1 MPNVALEF
9 SINVSRHCRKL
20 IEIAGLAIRDQDEY
34 ESQAA
39 RNALKAALTA
49 HQQALEAI
57 LPPDFPGGR
66 RGDLARHIHF
76 CQPNDWHDIVLF
88 DVPDIMAKAEGYA
101 VTLPADELGE
111 LEGYIHARF
120 RPRLSMTLQQDQPD
134 FHALIL
140 TCCVDLATLF
150 RQKSGAADDSD
161 GEIGR
166 VFSPN
171 NPILMVPA
179 NLKIETDR
187 NIQRGSMLLMQGWK
201 SFLRNP
207 HVHGER
213 PADREYAIH
222 ALMLMSFLAR
232 IIDGAKRLP

>member
-1 MPNVALEF
+1 MPNVGVEF
-9 SINVSRHCRKL
+9 AVNVSRHCRKL
-20 IEIAGLAIRDQDEY
+20 IEIAGLAIRDQEEY
-34 ESQAA
+34 ESEAA
-39 RNALKAALTA
+39 RKALQAALTA

-76 CQPNDWHDIVLF
+76 CEPNDWHDIVLF
-88 DVPDIMAKAEGYA
+88 DVPDIMAKAEAYA
-101 VTLPADELGE
+101 SELPADDLGE

-120 RPRLSMTLQQDQPD
+120 RPRLAMALQQDQPD
-134 FHALIL
+134 FHALVL

-171 NPILMVPA
+171 NPILLVPA
-179 NLKIETDR
+179 NLATDTDR

-201 SFLRNP
+201 SFIRNP

-232 IIDGAKRLP
+232 IIDGATRTP

>member
-1 MPNVALEF
+1 MPNAALEF
-9 SINVSRHCRKL
+9 SINVSRHCRQL
-20 IEIAGLAIRDQDEY
+20 IEIAGLAIRDRDQY
-34 ESQAA
+34 ETMAA
-39 RNALKAALTA
+39 RNALKAALVA

-57 LPPDFPGGR
+57 LPPDFPRGR
-66 RGDLARHIHF
+66 RGDLSRHISF
-76 CQPNDWHDIVLF
+76 CEPNDWHDIVLF

-101 VTLPADELGE
+101 AELPADNLGE

-120 RPRLSMTLQQDQPD
+120 RPRLVMTLQQDQPD
-134 FHALIL
+134 FHGLIL

-150 RQKSGAADDSD
+150 QQKSKAMDDSH

-166 VFSPN
+166 VFSHN
-171 NPILMVPA
+171 NPVLVVPA
-179 NLKIETDR
+179 NLATETDK

-232 IIDGAKRLP
+232 IIDGAAVAP

>member
-1 MPNVALEF
+1 MPNAPLEF

-20 IEIAGLAIRDQDEY
+20 IEIAGLAIRDREEY
-34 ESQAA
+34 ESEAA

-57 LPPDFPGGR
+57 LPADFPGGR

-76 CQPNDWHDIVLF
+76 CEPNDWHDIVLF
-88 DVPDIMAKAEGYA
+88 DVPDIMAKAEAYA
-101 VTLPADELGE
+101 LQLPADDLGE

-120 RPRLSMTLQQDQPD
+120 RPRLALALQQEQPD
-134 FHALIL
+134 YHALIL

-166 VFSPN
+166 IFSPN
-171 NPILMVPA
+171 HPALTVPA
-179 NLKIETDR
+179 ALATDTDR
-187 NIQRGSMLLMQGWK
+187 NIQRGSLLLMQGWRA
-201 SFLRNP
+201 FIRNP
-207 HVHGER
+207 HSHEVR
-213 PADREYAIH
+213 PADREYAMH

-232 IIDGAKRLP
+232 IIDGSTANP

>member
-1 MPNVALEF
+1 MPNAATDF
-9 SINVSRHCRKL
+9 CINVSRHCRQI
-20 IEIAGLAIRDQDEY
+20 IETAGLAIRDKDHY
-34 ESQAA
+34 ENAGA
-39 RNALKAALTA
+39 RTALKAVLTG

-57 LPPDFPGGR
+57 LPPDFPGAR

-76 CQPNDWHDIVLF
+76 CEPNDWHDIVLF
-88 DVPDIMAKAEGYA
+88 DVPDIMAKAEIYA
-101 VTLPADELGE
+101 ANLLTDDLGE

-120 RPRLSMTLQQDQPD
+120 RPRLAMALQQDQPD

-150 RQKSGAADDSD
+150 QQKSGANDDSD

-166 VFSPN
+166 VFSPQ
-171 NPILMVPA
+171 NPVLIVPTE
-179 NLKIETDR
+179 LVTETEQ
-187 NIQRGSMLLMQGWK
+187 NIQRGSLLLMKGWK
-201 SFLRNP
+201 AFLRNP
-207 HVHGER
+207 HVHAER

-232 IIDGAKRLP
+232 IIDGSTRAT